1 MSLTLGLILAAGG
14 VAHGHGQPPPP
25 AAYEIRKL
33 LTCPNWRD
41 RDNAA
46 AALRRYDWQS
56 QPEIVDALAQ
66 ALTNDCDKHV
76 REEAAESLAKLA
88 PCVPCA
94 HIALERATNDP
105 YHGVRKWARRA
116 LNNMDHRCTAPCQV
130 CGPATTSMVLVGN
143 PESRPT
149 IYVPTQYRVP
159 GPGLPPSPLPRI
171 PAFPVDP
178 RGAYPTAFRPQMPG
192 TVYYEPPS
200 GPTQLDQ
207 HSGLSPRKPFPT
219 DYRMTNTIVPG
230 GVVPPLEPAPPSAI
244 DTLQEPPVQEPA
256 LSLPPALEAPVVEPT
271 SYSRPA
277 NNLAPL
283 LAAPR
288 NTRVIVPGTRN

>member
-14 VAHGHGQPPPP
+14 AAHGHGQPPPP

-33 LTCPNWRD
+33 LTCPNWRE
-41 RDNAA
+41 RDDAA
-46 AALRRYDWQS
+46 AALRQYDWEC
-56 QPEIVDALAQ
+56 QPEIVDALSRAVVD
-66 ALTNDCDKHV
+66 DCHKEV

-94 HIALERATNDP
+94 HAALEQATGDP

-116 LNNMDHRCTAPCQV
+116 LKNMDRRCTAPCDV
-130 CGPATTSMVLVGN
+130 CGPSAISQVAYA
-143 PESRPT
+143 PPSRPT
-149 IYVPTQYRVP
+149 LYVPTQYQAPVP
-159 GPGLPPSPLPRI
+159 GFAPRAPRI
-171 PAFPVDP
+171 PGFPVDVSRLNSSLP
-178 RGAYPTAFRPQMPG
+178 IPSADGTAY
-192 TVYYEPPS
+192 YDPPS

-207 HSGLSPRKPFPT
+207 HTIISPRKPFPA
-219 DYRMTNTIVPG
+219 DYRMTTTVLPG

-244 DTLQEPPVQEPA
+244 DTLQEPA
-256 LSLPPALEAPVVEPT
+256 LRVPPPPPLEAPVVEPT

-288 NTRVIVPGTRN
+288 NARVVVPAGRSLPY